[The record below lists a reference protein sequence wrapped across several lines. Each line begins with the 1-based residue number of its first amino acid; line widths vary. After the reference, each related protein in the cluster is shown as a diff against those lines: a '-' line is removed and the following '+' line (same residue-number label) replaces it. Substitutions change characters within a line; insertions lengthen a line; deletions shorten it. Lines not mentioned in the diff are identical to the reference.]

1 MANHDNDWTVNTLK
15 TYMDTRFD
23 AVEKAVET
31 ADAANE
37 KRLDSVNEFR
47 ATLTDQQKTFITRA
61 EAAWLVMFL
70 LAVIVAS
77 VAVATYFNGRS

>member
-1 MANHDNDWTVNTLK
+1 MTGWTTETLK
-15 TYMDTRFD
+15 EHFDARFD
-23 AVEKAVET
+23 AVEAAVKT

-37 KRLDSVNEFR
+37 KRLDNVNEFR

-70 LAVIVAS
+70 LAAIVAA
-77 VAVATYFNGRS
+77 VTVATFFSRSA